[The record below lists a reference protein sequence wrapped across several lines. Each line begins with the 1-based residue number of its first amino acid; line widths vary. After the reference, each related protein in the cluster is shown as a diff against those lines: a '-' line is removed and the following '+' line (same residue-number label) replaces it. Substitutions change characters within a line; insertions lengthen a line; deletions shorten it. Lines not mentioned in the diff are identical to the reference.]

1 MTDPGPT
8 EAGLTE
14 AGRGKSR
21 LGETRRIEA
30 GDARAP
36 GPRMEPAQRFRI
48 RLSSSRLALLLILVF
63 AAGVALVLTSVY
75 YLTARVL
82 DREVDAVISSEV
94 AHLVDDYS
102 RGGLLQL
109 VSTLRRRTDSW
120 GRFGAVYLLTE
131 ANGYP
136 IAGNLAGWPTEV
148 RIYDEW
154 VEFEIDASEAGGIVA
169 HPVRAQ
175 RFLLPGGRRLLVGT
189 DILERRR
196 LASRLRTAMYWGIG
210 SIVLLAAAF
219 GIAYSRGIRRRLRV
233 FAATCESIMAGDL
246 SQRLPM
252 RTAHDEFD
260 ALAATV
266 NRMLERIEQQTRVLR
281 TTFDSAAHDLRGPLY
296 RARVRI
302 EETLRHPGLADGSR
316 ETMEATLAE
325 LERVQ
330 RILGTLLQI
339 AQADGSAHELPA
351 QAVDLAQL
359 ARELVDLY
367 TPEASERGIA
377 LAYSGADTAATRGN
391 GQLLAQALV
400 NLIENAIKYVPAGG
414 HIEVSIA
421 RKPDGLLLS
430 VADDGPGIPEAD
442 RQRILQP
449 FVRLERDRD
458 QAGSGLGLS
467 LVAAVMRMHLASME
481 LLDNRPGL
489 RVQCLLPPAAP
500 GASS

>member
-1 MTDPGPT
+1 M
-8 EAGLTE
+8 EAGHVH
-14 AGRGKSR
+14 AQGSR
-21 LGETRRIEA
+21 L
-30 GDARAP
+30 
-36 GPRMEPAQRFRI
+36 EPAPRLRI

-63 AAGVALVLTSVY
+63 AAGVALILTSVY

-94 AHLVDDYS
+94 GHLVDDYS

-136 IAGNLAGWPTEV
+136 IAGNLARWPTEV

-154 VEFEIDASEAGGIVA
+154 IEFEIDASEAGGIIA

-175 RFLLPGGRRLLVGT
+175 RFVLPSGRRLLVGT

-219 GIAYSRGIRRRLRV
+219 GIAYSRGIRRRLGA

-260 ALAATV
+260 ALAAAV

-302 EETLRHPGLADGSR
+302 EETLRHPDLADGSR

-339 AQADGSAHELPA
+339 AQADGSAHELPT
-351 QAVDLAQL
+351 QDVDLARL

-367 TPEASERGIA
+367 TPEAGERGIT
-377 LAYSGADTAATRGN
+377 LTYSGTGTAAIRGN

-414 HIEVSIA
+414 HIEVGIA
-421 RKPDGLLLS
+421 HEPNGLLLS
-430 VADDGPGIPEAD
+430 VADDGPGIPAAD

-458 QAGSGLGLS
+458 QVGSGLGLS

-489 RVQCLLPPAAP
+489 RVQCRLPAAAP
-500 GASS
+500 EVCS

>member
-1 MTDPGPT
+1 
-8 EAGLTE
+8 
-14 AGRGKSR
+14 
-21 LGETRRIEA
+21 
-30 GDARAP
+30 
-36 GPRMEPAQRFRI
+36 
-48 RLSSSRLALLLILVF
+48 
-63 AAGVALVLTSVY
+63 
-75 YLTARVL
+75 
-82 DREVDAVISSEV
+82 
-94 AHLVDDYS
+94 
-102 RGGLLQL
+102 
-109 VSTLRRRTDSW
+109 
-120 GRFGAVYLLTE
+120 
-131 ANGYP
+131 
-136 IAGNLAGWPTEV
+136 
-148 RIYDEW
+148 
-154 VEFEIDASEAGGIVA
+154 
-169 HPVRAQ
+169 VRAQ

-252 RTAHDEFD
+252 QTAHDEFD
-260 ALAATV
+260 ALATAV

-421 RKPDGLLLS
+421 RQPDGLLLS

-489 RVQCLLPPAAP
+489 RVQSHFPPAAP

>member
-1 MTDPGPT
+1 
-8 EAGLTE
+8 
-14 AGRGKSR
+14 
-21 LGETRRIEA
+21 
-30 GDARAP
+30 
-36 GPRMEPAQRFRI
+36 
-48 RLSSSRLALLLILVF
+48 
-63 AAGVALVLTSVY
+63 
-75 YLTARVL
+75 
-82 DREVDAVISSEV
+82 
-94 AHLVDDYS
+94 
-102 RGGLLQL
+102 
-109 VSTLRRRTDSW
+109 
-120 GRFGAVYLLTE
+120 
-131 ANGYP
+131 
-136 IAGNLAGWPTEV
+136 
-148 RIYDEW
+148 
-154 VEFEIDASEAGGIVA
+154 
-169 HPVRAQ
+169 
-175 RFLLPGGRRLLVGT
+175 
-189 DILERRR
+189 
-196 LASRLRTAMYWGIG
+196 
-210 SIVLLAAAF
+210 
-219 GIAYSRGIRRRLRV
+219 
-233 FAATCESIMAGDL
+233 MAGDL

-260 ALAATV
+260 ALAAAV
-266 NRMLERIEQQTRVLR
+266 NRMLERIEQQTRILR

-339 AQADGSAHELPA
+339 AQADGSARELPM
-351 QAVDLAQL
+351 QDVDLAQL

-367 TPEASERGIA
+367 TPEAGQRGIE
-377 LAYSGADTAATRGN
+377 LAYSGAETAATRGN

-421 RKPDGLLLS
+421 RQPDGLLLS

-458 QAGSGLGLS
+458 QVGSGLGLS
-467 LVAAVMRMHLASME
+467 LVAAVMRMHLAGME

-489 RVQCLLPPAAP
+489 RVRCHLPVAP
-500 GASS
+500 RTSRG

>member
-1 MTDPGPT
+1 MMDPDPDPAT
-8 EAGLTE
+8 AGRRE
-14 AGRGKSR
+14 AGRAEPG
-21 LGETRRIEA
+21 LAATRRIETGHA
-30 GDARAP
+30 QAQASRLDPAP
-36 GPRMEPAQRFRI
+36 RFRV

-136 IAGNLAGWPTEV
+136 IAGNLARWPTDV

-219 GIAYSRGIRRRLRV
+219 GIAYSRGIRRRLRA

-252 RTAHDEFD
+252 QTAHDEFD
-260 ALAATV
+260 ALATAV
-266 NRMLERIEQQTRVLR
+266 NRMLERIEQQTHVLR

-302 EETLRHPGLADGSR
+302 EETLRHPGLTDGSR

-339 AQADGSAHELPA
+339 AQADGSAHELPT

-367 TPEASERGIA
+367 TPEAGERDIA
-377 LAYSGADTAATRGN
+377 LTYSGAETAATRGN

-414 HIEVSIA
+414 NIEVSIVCQ
-421 RKPDGLLLS
+421 PDGLLLS

-458 QAGSGLGLS
+458 QVGSGLGLS

-489 RVQCLLPPAAP
+489 RVQCHLPTTSRA
-500 GASS
+500 